1 VCGGK
6 ECETGFSVMDMGDG
20 EMCEKD
26 GGAVGGE
33 EQGSEGAF
41 RMGIDAGILEGQAS
55 REGGGDLGG

>member
-1 VCGGK
+1 
-6 ECETGFSVMDMGDG
+6 MDMGDG

-26 GGAVGGE
+26 GGAVRGE